1 MINKKTIYLLTYLN
15 MAIPE
20 DVDSFSSW
28 WIGKSVNTDVTV
40 IIFVD
45 VDGVVLTNTVLHDL
59 SINQSINQRRIF
71 KVA

>member
-1 MINKKTIYLLTYLN
+1 

-45 VDGVVLTNTVLHDL
+45 VDGVVLTNAVLHDL
-59 SINQSINQRRIF
+59 STALWHFLPHGTYLIVLCII
-71 KVA
+71 VE